1 MSNAI
6 QCHWVINNNASILW
20 YLTVGGALRMG
31 GIIWGGGGG
40 AEVFPKTF
48 KIGGVKI
55 KLHCGTLEI

>member
-6 QCHWVINNNASILW
+6 QCHWVINNNASILS

-40 AEVFPKTF
+40 GAEVFPKTF
-48 KIGGVKI
+48 IIGVVKI
-55 KLHCGTLEI
+55 K